1 MKLVLSVFKFIL
13 IVINYEILGQI
24 TMNDS
29 GITFGVAT
37 IEWEIPKEAKPGIY
51 RLRHFGSTK
60 ETKESPN
67 KYFTGTSSSFTV
79 IA

>member
-1 MKLVLSVFKFIL
+1 
-13 IVINYEILGQI
+13 
-24 TMNDS
+24 MNDS
-29 GITFGVAT
+29 GRTFGVAT

-67 KYFTGTSSSFTV
+67 KYFTGASSSFTV